1 MNEIKSAL
9 DSIGLFDIFKGGFL
23 IFIPTMANVY
33 LWGKMLGI
41 AKSDRAKNSIAAVT
55 ILAVT
60 YYYCELFYTYD
71 NIQLMCWNLLIYA
84 SMSILLYVLVGFH
97 LFSRMDS
104 YLDRRFAPDTPEE
117 AERKRKIAETKRE
130 EAANKKRDRRTSRQS
145 KTRAK

>member
-1 MNEIKSAL
+1 MMNEIKNAL
-9 DSIGLFDIFKGGFL
+9 DSIGVFDIFKGGFL

-41 AKSDRAKNSIAAVT
+41 AKSDRVKNAIAFVT

-60 YYYCELFYTYD
+60 YYYCAIFYTYASVA
-71 NIQLMCWNLLIYA
+71 LMCWNLMIYA

-104 YLDRRFAPDTPEE
+104 YLDRKFAPDTPEE
-117 AERKRKIAETKRE
+117 AERKRKAREDKRN
-130 EAANKKRDRRTSRQS
+130 AAADKKKRSRQ
-145 KTRAK
+145 KTTTK